1 MTTPIESSRRAG
13 AHSAFGMRR
22 REWWRSALT
31 AAWVITGALVAILL
45 GVGISGEW
53 AAALASLI
61 GFATAMTVI
70 AAAVVNWEHVVGDA
84 QSAGLIDMVDRAE
97 R

>member
-31 AAWVITGALVAILL
+31 AGWVIAGAVVAILL
-45 GVGISGEW
+45 AAGTSGEW
-53 AAALASLI
+53 AEVLASLL
-61 GFATAMTVI
+61 GFATAITLI
-70 AAAVVNWEHVVGDA
+70 AAAVVNWEHIVGDA
-84 QSAGLIDMVDRAE
+84 QSAGLIVDRGE

>member
-13 AHSAFGMRR
+13 ARSAFGMRR

-31 AAWVITGALVAILL
+31 AGWVIAGAVGAILL
-45 GVGISGEW
+45 GAGTSGEW
-53 AAALASLI
+53 AEVLASLL
-61 GFATAMTVI
+61 GFATAITLI
-70 AAAVVNWEHVVGDA
+70 AAAVVNWEHIVGDA
-84 QSAGLIDMVDRAE
+84 QSAGLIVDRGE